1 MILLG
6 KSTRTNDG
14 KDTLVILHDA
24 ASLRDIELER
34 SDRQYLAEQL
44 KGFFSKFKPT
54 IVFGHFFGFAF
65 NDIGLKSVN

>member
-44 KGFFSKFKPT
+44 KGDANIAT
-54 IVFGHFFGFAF
+54 C
-65 NDIGLKSVN
+65 DISASA